1 MVTKNFDFSV
11 GLNSTLT
18 LKTLYA
24 QVNVR
29 KGQANKTTVEMSGSE
44 KLLELIKVTQ
54 NGNNVTIE
62 GQKNMGDGNIT
73 VISNNGRSS
82 FSIRRNAGGVF
93 IGSISGG
100 RIVTGDNILI
110 VGDNVIS
117 GKETEIT
124 EMESIEMPVITIT
137 APEGTDLDAE
147 SVESLDSQGLN
158 GKLYL
163 SVEDQESAK
172 VLDVTK
178 SKISCSD
185 QSHCRLGNAQGDL
198 KISCSDQSDAIVK
211 GNFDDID
218 VNTSDQSSVRVIGNS
233 RDFESRSSD
242 QSSISLTGHTS
253 GKVRKHE
260 SDQSSI
266 HIN

>member
-1 MVTKNFDFSV
+1 MDTKNFDFNV
-11 GLNSTLT
+11 GSNSTLT
-18 LKTLYA
+18 LKALYA

-29 KGQANKTTVEMSGSE
+29 KGQANKTIVKMSGDD
-44 KLLELIKVTQ
+44 KLLKLIKVTQ
-54 NGNNVTIE
+54 KGNDVTVE
-62 GQKNMGDGNIT
+62 GQENMGDGNIT
-73 VISNNGRSS
+73 IINNSGRSS
-82 FSIRRNAGGVF
+82 VYIRGSASGVVV
-93 IGSISGG
+93 GSISCG

-110 VGDNVIS
+110 IGDNVIS
-117 GKETEIT
+117 GKETKIT
-124 EMESIEMPVITIT
+124 EIESIEMPVITIT
-137 APEGTDLDAE
+137 VPEGTDLDAE

-163 SVEDQESAK
+163 SIEDQGSAK

-185 QSHCRLGNAQGDL
+185 QSHCRIGNALGDL

-211 GNFDDID
+211 GNFDDVD
-218 VNTSDQSSVRVIGNS
+218 VSTSDQSSVRVIGNS